1 MNNPAKTFLKQY
13 MALQAQ
19 YDSIKRDMAKRREC
33 LTSIS
38 APIGGDAVQ
47 SSSSDRMAS
56 VIASIIDSEVD
67 LAETARQIEKT
78 LREILEAIA
87 SVPDAMQKTVL
98 TLRYVEGLDWI
109 KVSERINYEI
119 SNTYII
125 HGRALVEVNK
135 WMNAHNIV
143 GNCSC
148 Q

>member
-13 MALQAQ
+13 TALQAQ

-38 APIGGDAVQ
+38 APMGGDAVQ

-67 LAETARQIEKT
+67 LAETARQIERT
-78 LREILEAIA
+78 LREILDAIA

-135 WMNAHNIV
+135 WMEGRHLEHENT
-143 GNCSC
+143 
-148 Q
+148 